1 MKKSFPV
8 VLLLALFVFVN
19 CSKSTSTDTDNSGST
34 DPNQTVNKIPNLQG
48 TGDSANDFLANTN
61 FDKLL
66 IEIGYVT
73 GFKPDE
79 TAIDDF
85 VEFIKETTFKE
96 TVEIQYL
103 ELSSSGKESLSIN
116 EVDEIIQEERTAYN
130 TDDTLAL
137 FIYFSDAPSDEDEP
151 EEDLVTLGA
160 AFRNT
165 SLVLYESTIRD
176 LAGKSFL
183 ISTGTVETATLHH
196 ELGHLLGL
204 VNIGTTMVNPHEGTF
219 TDDDGQEQPSQHC
232 NQDGCLMRAEL
243 EFGAA
248 MSKAITAKNGQVPEL
263 DVECLRDLKANGGR

>member
-8 VLLLALFVFVN
+8 VLLLALLVFVN
-19 CSKSTSTDTDNSGST
+19 CSKSTSTDTESSGST
-34 DPNQTVNKIPNLQG
+34 DPNVTINKVPNLQG
-48 TGDSANDFLANTN
+48 TGDSANDFLSNAN

-85 VEFIKETTFKE
+85 IEFIKETTFKE

-103 ELSSSGKESLSIN
+103 ELSSSGKENLSIN

-165 SLVLYESTIRD
+165 SLVIYESTIID
-176 LAGKSFL
+176 LANKSFRVDVA
-183 ISTGTVETATLHH
+183 TVETATLHH

-204 VNIGTTMVNPHEGTF
+204 VNIGTEMVNDHEGTF
-219 TDDDGQEQPSQHC
+219 TNEDGVETPSQHC

-248 MSKAITAKNGQVPEL
+248 MKEAITAKNGQVPEL

>member
-219 TDDDGQEQPSQHC
+219 TDDDDQEQPSQHC

-248 MSKAITAKNGQVPEL
+248 MNKAITAKNGQVPEL

>member
-8 VLLLALFVFVN
+8 VLLLALFIFVN
-19 CSKSTSTDTDNSGST
+19 CSKSTSTDTENSGST
-34 DPNQTVNKIPNLQG
+34 DPNETVNKIPNLQS
-48 TGDSANDFLANTN
+48 TGDSANDFLSNTN

-85 VEFIKETTFKE
+85 IEFIKETTFKE
-96 TVEIQYL
+96 SVEIQYL
-103 ELSSSGKESLSIN
+103 ELSSSGKENLTIN
-116 EVDEIIQEERTAYN
+116 EVDDIIQEERTAYN

-165 SLVLYESTIRD
+165 SLVIYESTIID
-176 LAGKSFL
+176 LANKSFRVD
-183 ISTGTVETATLHH
+183 IATVETATLHH

-204 VNIGTTMVNPHEGTF
+204 VNIGTEMVNPHEGTF
-219 TDDDGQEQPSQHC
+219 TNEDGIETPSQHC
-232 NQDGCLMRAEL
+232 NQEGCLMLAEL

-248 MSKAITAKNGQVPEL
+248 MSKMITAKNGQVPEL
-263 DVECLRDLKANGGR
+263 DTECLLDLKANGGR